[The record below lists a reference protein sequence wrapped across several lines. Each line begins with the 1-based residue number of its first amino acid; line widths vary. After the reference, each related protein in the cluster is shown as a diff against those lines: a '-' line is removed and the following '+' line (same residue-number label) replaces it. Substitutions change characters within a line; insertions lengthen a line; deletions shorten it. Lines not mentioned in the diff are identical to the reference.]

1 MLEIVKYPNKI
12 LRRRS
17 KKVAD
22 FSDLA
27 IRELIPKM
35 LETMRLAD
43 GLGLAAP
50 QINQSLRIIVINSK
64 NGPEALINPK
74 VVWKSFFKK
83 QVFEEGCLSFP
94 GIFGLVRR
102 YYWIILKYQD
112 QNGQSQKIKVHGLL
126 ATVLQHELDHLSG
139 ILFIDKIL
147 KFTKGESKV
156 KELMSQAKSG
166 ER

>member
-1 MLEIVKYPNKI
+1 MLEIAKYPNKI
-12 LRRRS
+12 LRQQT

-22 FSDLA
+22 PKALA
-27 IRELIPKM
+27 IRELIPRM

-64 NGPEALINPK
+64 DGPQVLINPK

-102 YYWIILKYQD
+102 YCWIILKYQD
-112 QNGQSQKIKVHGLL
+112 QEGQFKKIKVQGLL
-126 ATVLQHELDHLSG
+126 ATVIQHELDHLSG
-139 ILFIDKIL
+139 ILFIDKVL
-147 KFTKGESKV
+147 KYTKGESKV
-156 KELMSQAKSG
+156 KELTGQAKYG